1 MQAVDAIQW
10 VSDNLPETV
19 LLVGGVLAVLIVVT
33 YLKDKESFAY
43 KFFEVLGFIAG
54 IVMVYEAVAFYGQW
68 DLLTSVIVA
77 VTGFA
82 LMIRPLREAHFAVLI
97 ALFAMALVYIW
108 LGGLTDISGI
118 DVTFLNDDPARIVVA
133 FVIGALVYAML
144 HFAEAL
150 VQMIGKILNL
160 WPLLGILAV
169 LCIAE
174 AALLLMDAGTLL
186 DYVDVDL

>member
-54 IVMVYEAVAFYGQW
+54 IVMVYEAIAFYGQW

-150 VQMIGKILNL
+150 VQMIGKVLNL
-160 WPLLGILAV
+160 WPLLLILGIV
-169 LCIAE
+169 CVAE

>member
-19 LLVGGVLAVLIVVT
+19 LLVGGVLAVLIVIT

-54 IVMVYEAVAFYGQW
+54 IVMVYEAIAFYGQW

>member
-54 IVMVYEAVAFYGQW
+54 IVMVYEAIAFYGQW

-160 WPLLGILAV
+160 WPLLLILGIV
-169 LCIAE
+169 CVAE

>member
-54 IVMVYEAVAFYGQW
+54 IVMVYEAIAFYGQW